1 MSRIAIIQGHPA
13 PGGGRFCHALAQAYA
28 TGAAEGGHDIRHVD
42 VAELDFPMLRSKSDW
57 EDAAPP
63 AAIAGAQATIAWA
76 EHLVIV
82 YPLWLGGMPALLKGF
97 LEQVLRPNFL
107 AGTSE
112 PGASWKTTLKGRSSR
127 TIVTMGMPAFV
138 YRWYFGA
145 HSLRSLKRSILG
157 LVGVGPNRHMLI
169 GSVETMS
176 VGKRKAHLDAVRRL
190 GSRAV

>member
-1 MSRIAIIQGHPA
+1 MSRIVIIQGHPTPA
-13 PGGGRFCHALAQAYA
+13 GAHFCHALAQTYA
-28 TGAAEGGHDIRHVD
+28 TGAGAGGHEVRCID
-42 VAELDFPMLRSKSDW
+42 VAELDFPVLRSKSDW

-63 AAIAGAQATIAWA
+63 AAIADAQATLAWA
-76 EHLVIV
+76 EHLVII

-97 LEQVLRPNFL
+97 LEQALRPTFL

-112 PGASWKTTLKGRSSR
+112 RGASWQTTLKGRSSR

-145 HSLRSLKRSILG
+145 YSLRSLKRSILG

-169 GSVETMS
+169 GSVETMGE
-176 VGKRKAHLDAVRRL
+176 GKRQKRLDAVRRL
-190 GSRAV
+190 GTQAG